1 MLGDILVGRDAS
13 EEFPLVTPPRL
24 AEDVYRRDE
33 QLFMC
38 RAVVISEVVDVNGD
52 IGVARVRVHS
62 EEPYLLGIQLPG

>member
-1 MLGDILVGRDAS
+1 MLGDILAGRHAS

-24 AEDVYRRDE
+24 GRDE

-52 IGVARVRVHS
+52 IGVARVRIHS
-62 EEPYLLGIQLPG
+62 EEPYLLGIQLPC